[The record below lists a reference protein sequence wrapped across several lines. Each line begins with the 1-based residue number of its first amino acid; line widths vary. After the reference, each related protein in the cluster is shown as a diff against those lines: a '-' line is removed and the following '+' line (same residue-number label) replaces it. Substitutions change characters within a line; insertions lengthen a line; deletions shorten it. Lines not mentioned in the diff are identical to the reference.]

1 MPRGDGTGPMGQGP
15 MTGRAAGFCA
25 GYNAPGYVNPIAGR
39 GYFGLGRGRG
49 GAGRGLRNRFY
60 ATGLYGW
67 QRASMGMPFGYA
79 QGAPYSGYAYGPK
92 VTPKQEADILKNE
105 ADVLKGQ
112 LEDIQQRIDS
122 LEKAQS
128 KEDE

>member
-25 GYNAPGYVNPIAGR
+25 GYNAPGYINPIAGR

-49 GAGRGLRNRFY
+49 GAGRGLRNRYY

-67 QRASMGMPFGYA
+67 QRASMGEPAYA
-79 QGAPYSGYAYGPK
+79 GSYPYAPEVS
-92 VTPKQEADILKNE
+92 PKQEADMLKNE
-105 ADVLKGQ
+105 ADLLKRQ
-112 LEDIQQRIDS
+112 LDDIQSRIQT
-122 LEKAQS
+122 LEKDQS
-128 KEDE
+128 E